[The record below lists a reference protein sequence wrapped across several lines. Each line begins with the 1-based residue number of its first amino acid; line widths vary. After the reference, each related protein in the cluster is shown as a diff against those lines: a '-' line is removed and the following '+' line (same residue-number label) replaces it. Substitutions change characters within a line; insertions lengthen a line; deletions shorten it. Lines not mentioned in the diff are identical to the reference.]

1 VSQCLGH
8 LLKDLFLRL
17 VNAVF
22 RHTWPITHKIPAAK
36 DLGRSP

>member
-22 RHTWPITHKIPAAK
+22 RHTLAYNTQDPCRERPRTI
-36 DLGRSP
+36 S